1 MGHGSW
7 QKSSFSGEGA
17 NCVYVAVDEGGEGVN
32 LMESDTPDTILRAA
46 PQALRGLI
54 GHIKAGRLD
63 RRG

>member
-1 MGHGSW
+1 MTRPNW
-7 QKSSFSGEGA
+7 TRSSFCSEGNACLHVAADERGEGA
-17 NCVYVAVDEGGEGVN
+17 N
-32 LMESDTPDTILRAA
+32 LMESDTPETILGAA

>member
-17 NCVYVAVDEGGEGVN
+17 NCVYVAVDERGEAVS
-32 LMESDTPDTILRAA
+32 LMESDTPDTILGAA